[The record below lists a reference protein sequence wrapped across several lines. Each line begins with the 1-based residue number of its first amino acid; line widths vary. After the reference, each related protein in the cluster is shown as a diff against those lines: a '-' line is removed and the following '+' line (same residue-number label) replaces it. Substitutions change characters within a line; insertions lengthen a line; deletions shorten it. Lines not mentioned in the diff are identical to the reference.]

1 MDAPF
6 GSEAL
11 FGGSHVPL
19 VTVAVR
25 LLVAAVLGAA
35 IGFNRER
42 RDKPAG
48 LKTHMLVALGAALFA
63 VLALELFGDALD
75 ADDDARPDPLRII
88 EAMAKAIA
96 FLGAGA
102 IIQARGTVAGITTGA
117 SIWLAGAIGMT
128 VGTGHLVIAVIA
140 TLFVLAILIGVHAW
154 EERVLRGPD
163 SKGDH
168 SEP

>member
-1 MDAPF
+1 MDYPF
-6 GSEAL
+6 GTDVLS
-11 FGGSHVPL
+11 GGTQLPL
-19 VTVAVR
+19 LTVTLR
-25 LLVAAVLGAA
+25 LAAAAVLGAA

-48 LKTHMLVALGAALFA
+48 LKTHMLIALGAALFA

-75 ADDDARPDPLRII
+75 ADEDARPDPLRII

-102 IIQARGTVAGITTGA
+102 IIQARGNVAGITTGS

-128 VGTGHLVIAVIA
+128 VGTGHLLIAVIA
-140 TLFVLAILIGVHAW
+140 TAFVMIILVGVHAW
-154 EERVLRGPD
+154 EERVMRRSDG
-163 SKGDH
+163 KGDTD
-168 SEP
+168 ED